1 MPSSPP
7 GGVPPGAAPS
17 PGALQLT
24 ALTRRF
30 GRVTALDGVDLT
42 VTAGQFMVLLGPS
55 GSGKSTLL
63 RLVAG
68 IDRPTAGSIA
78 IGGTVVAG
86 HGQHLPP
93 QRRGLAMVFQ
103 DYALWPQVSVLSN
116 VVYALERLHLPRQEA
131 RRRALAML
139 DRVGL
144 AKLAS
149 RRPPELSGGEQ
160 QRVALA
166 RALAAGPA
174 VLLCDEPLSHLD
186 ADLRERLRTE
196 IATLARENDTTV
208 LYITHDQA
216 EAFALAGQIGVLQSG
231 RLVQCGLPET
241 VYHAPAT
248 PFVARF
254 TGIAGEL
261 RGQVAGPPD
270 AAGRIPVDTPNG
282 HVLASVAAPGQSGAA
297 PDHSRSAPG
306 QSGAAVTVLVRPA
319 AARLAGDGGL
329 RGQVQDIAYRG
340 HGYDHLVELADG
352 TRLAGVFA
360 AERRQRGEEIRVE
373 LDPGGCFA
381 YPADPAEAVTA

>member
-1 MPSSPP
+1 MQDGHAVTSSTPGGGAPP
-7 GGVPPGAAPS
+7 GGPPPGA
-17 PGALQLT
+17 LRLT
-24 ALTRRF
+24 GLTRRF
-30 GRVTALDGVDLT
+30 GRATALDSVDLT

-55 GSGKSTLL
+55 GSGKTTLL

-78 IGGTVVAG
+78 IGDTVIADRG
-86 HGQHLPP
+86 HHLPP

-116 VVYALERLHLPRQEA
+116 VTYALERLHLPRQEA

-144 AKLAS
+144 AQLAN

-166 RALAAGPA
+166 RALAARPA

-208 LYITHDQA
+208 LYITHDQG
-216 EAFALAGQIGVLQSG
+216 EAFALADQIGVLQSG
-231 RLVQCGLPET
+231 KLVQCGLPET
-241 VYHAPAT
+241 VYHTPAT

-254 TGIAGEL
+254 TGVAGEL
-261 RGQVAGPPD
+261 HGRVVGPRD
-270 AAGRIPVDTPNG
+270 AAGWVRVDTPNG
-282 HVLASVAAPGQSGAA
+282 PVLASEPAQGQPGTV
-297 PDHSRSAPG
+297 
-306 QSGAAVTVLVRPA
+306 VTVLVRPA
-319 AARLAGDGGL
+319 ATRLTDDGGL
-329 RGQVQDIAYRG
+329 RGQVDDIAYRG
-340 HGYDHLVELADG
+340 HGYDHLVRLADG
-352 TRLAGVFA
+352 TLLAGVFA
-360 AERRQRGEEIRVE
+360 AERRQRGEDVQVG
-373 LDPGGCFA
+373 LDPAGCFA
-381 YPADPAEAVTA
+381 YPSDADDPVGSG

>member
-1 MPSSPP
+1 MQTGPTVPRSFP
-7 GGVPPGAAPS
+7 GVAQPDAGPS

-24 ALTRRF
+24 GLTRRF
-30 GRVTALDGVDLT
+30 GRATALDGVDLA

-55 GSGKSTLL
+55 GSGKTTLL

-68 IDRPTAGSIA
+68 VDRPTAGTIA
-78 IGGTVVAG
+78 IGGTVVADNG
-86 HGQHLPP
+86 HHLPP
-93 QRRGLAMVFQ
+93 ERRGLAMVFQ

-144 AKLAS
+144 ARLAS

-166 RALAAGPA
+166 RALVARPA

-186 ADLRERLRTE
+186 TDLRERLRAE

-216 EAFALAGQIGVLQSG
+216 EAFALGDQIGVLQSG
-231 RLVQCGLPET
+231 QLVQCGLPET
-241 VYHAPAT
+241 IYHAPAT

-254 TGIAGEL
+254 TGVAGEL
-261 RGQVAGPPD
+261 HGRVVSPPD
-270 AAGRIPVDTPNG
+270 AAGRITVDTPVG
-282 HVLASVAAPGQSGAA
+282 HVLASRAGAA
-297 PDHSRSAPG
+297 PFPPD
-306 QSGAAVTVLVRPA
+306 SGVTVLVRPA

-329 RGQVQDIAYRG
+329 RGRVQDIAYRG
-340 HGYDHLVELADG
+340 HGYDHLVRLADG
-352 TRLAGVFA
+352 TPLAGVFA
-360 AERRQRGEEIRVE
+360 AERRQRGQEVQVG
-373 LDPGGCFA
+373 LDPAGCFA
-381 YPADPAEAVTA
+381 YPSGTSGPAGGG